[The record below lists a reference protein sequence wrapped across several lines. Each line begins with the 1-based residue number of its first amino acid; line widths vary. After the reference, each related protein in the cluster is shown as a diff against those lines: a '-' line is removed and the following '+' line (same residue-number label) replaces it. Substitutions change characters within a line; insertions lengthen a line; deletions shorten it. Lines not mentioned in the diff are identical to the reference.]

1 MALLLTP
8 DQGVPLTPQQGVIDL
23 HERVRAIS
31 CTAGVLEDHGY
42 EVEGVGQVAQDT
54 ARALATAYAQS
65 PENASKQVTTQRAS
79 SIPPAALIETRR
91 ILDEFG
97 MSVVRHSVEIRHLVT
112 NKLLLESENPDPR
125 VRIRAL
131 ELLGKITDVG
141 LFTERSEVTIT
152 HQSTEDLRK
161 TLREKF
167 NRILNKDVQDAVIID
182 DIDVD
187 RELGI
192 TRGTSRDTSRDTLN
206 E

>member
-1 MALLLTP
+1 MALVLTP

-23 HERVRAIS
+23 HERVRAVS
-31 CTAGVLEDHGY
+31 CTADILAGHGY
-42 EVEGVGQVAQDT
+42 ELEEASQEAQDI
-54 ARALATAYAQS
+54 AAALATSYAAS
-65 PENASKQVTTQRAS
+65 PEQASKQVTTQRAAAL
-79 SIPPAALIETRR
+79 PPASLIETRR

-97 MSVVRHSVEIRHLVT
+97 SAVVRHSIEIRHLVT

-167 NRILNKDVQDAVIID
+167 NRILNKDVQDVVVID

-187 RELGI
+187 KELGI
-192 TRGTSRDTSRDTLN
+192 TRDTPN

>member
-1 MALLLTP
+1 MALVLTP
-8 DQGVPLTPQQGVIDL
+8 DQGVPLTPQQAVVDL
-23 HERVRAIS
+23 HERVRAVS
-31 CTAGVLEDHGY
+31 CTADILAGHGY
-42 EVEGVGQVAQDT
+42 ELEEVSQEAQDI
-54 ARALATAYAQS
+54 AAALATSYAAS
-65 PENASKQVTTQRAS
+65 PEQASKQVTTQRAAAL
-79 SIPPAALIETRR
+79 PPASLIETRR

-97 MSVVRHSVEIRHLVT
+97 SAVVRHSIEIRHLVT

-167 NRILNKDVQDAVIID
+167 NRILNKDVQDVVIID
-182 DIDVD
+182 DIDVNK
-187 RELGI
+187 ELGI
-192 TRGTSRDTSRDTLN
+192 TQDISN

>member
-1 MALLLTP
+1 MALVLTP
-8 DQGVPLTPQQGVIDL
+8 DQGVPLTPQQAVVDL
-23 HERVRAIS
+23 HERVRAVS
-31 CTAGVLEDHGY
+31 CTADILAGHGY
-42 EVEGVGQVAQDT
+42 ELEEASQEAQDI
-54 ARALATAYAQS
+54 AAALATSYAAN
-65 PENASKQVTTQRAS
+65 PETTSKQVTTQRAAAL
-79 SIPPAALIETRR
+79 PPASLIETRR

-97 MSVVRHSVEIRHLVT
+97 SAVVRHSIEIRHLVT

-167 NRILNKDVQDAVIID
+167 NRILNKDVQDVVVID

-187 RELGI
+187 KELGI
-192 TRGTSRDTSRDTLN
+192 TRDAPN

>member
-1 MALLLTP
+1 MALVLTP

-23 HERVRAIS
+23 HERVRAVS
-31 CTAGVLEDHGY
+31 CTVDILAGHGY
-42 EVEGVGQVAQDT
+42 EVEEASQEAQDI
-54 ARALATAYAQS
+54 AAALATSYAAS
-65 PENASKQVTTQRAS
+65 PETTSKQVTTQRAAAL
-79 SIPPAALIETRR
+79 PPASLIETRR

-97 MSVVRHSVEIRHLVT
+97 SAVVRHSIEIRHLVT

-167 NRILNKDVQDAVIID
+167 NRILNKDVQDVVVID
-182 DIDVD
+182 DIDID
-187 RELGI
+187 KELGI
-192 TRGTSRDTSRDTLN
+192 TRDAPN

>member
-1 MALLLTP
+1 MALVLTP
-8 DQGVPLTPQQGVIDL
+8 DQGVPLTPQQGVTDL
-23 HERVRAIS
+23 HERVRAVS
-31 CTAGVLEDHGY
+31 CTADILAGHGY
-42 EVEGVGQVAQDT
+42 ELEEASQEAQDI
-54 ARALATAYAQS
+54 AAALATSYAAS
-65 PENASKQVTTQRAS
+65 PETTSKQVTTQRAAAL
-79 SIPPAALIETRR
+79 PPASLIETRR

-97 MSVVRHSVEIRHLVT
+97 SAVVRHSIEIRHLVT

-167 NRILNKDVQDAVIID
+167 NRILNKDVQDVVVID

-187 RELGI
+187 KELGI
-192 TRGTSRDTSRDTLN
+192 TRDTPN

>member
-1 MALLLTP
+1 MALVLTP

-23 HERVRAIS
+23 HERVRAVS
-31 CTAGVLEDHGY
+31 CTADILAGHGY
-42 EVEGVGQVAQDT
+42 ELEEASQEAQDI
-54 ARALATAYAQS
+54 AAALATSYAAN
-65 PENASKQVTTQRAS
+65 PETTSKQVTTQRAAAL
-79 SIPPAALIETRR
+79 PPASLIETRR

-97 MSVVRHSVEIRHLVT
+97 SAVVRHSIEIRHLVT

-167 NRILNKDVQDAVIID
+167 NRILNKDVQDVVVID

-187 RELGI
+187 KELGI
-192 TRGTSRDTSRDTLN
+192 TRDVPN

>member
-1 MALLLTP
+1 MALVLTP
-8 DQGVPLTPQQGVIDL
+8 DQGVPLTSQQAVVDL
-23 HERVRAIS
+23 HERVRAVS
-31 CTAGVLEDHGY
+31 CTADILAGHGY
-42 EVEGVGQVAQDT
+42 ELEEASREAQDI
-54 ARALATAYAQS
+54 AAALATSYAAN
-65 PENASKQVTTQRAS
+65 PEQASKQVTTQRAAAL
-79 SIPPAALIETRR
+79 PPASLIETRR

-97 MSVVRHSVEIRHLVT
+97 SAVVRHSIEIRHLVT

-167 NRILNKDVQDAVIID
+167 NRILNKDVQDVVVID

-187 RELGI
+187 KELGI
-192 TRGTSRDTSRDTLN
+192 TRDTPD

>member
-1 MALLLTP
+1 MALVLTP
-8 DQGVPLTPQQGVIDL
+8 DQGVPLTPQQAVVDL
-23 HERVRAIS
+23 HERVRAVS
-31 CTAGVLEDHGY
+31 CTADILAGHGY
-42 EVEGVGQVAQDT
+42 ELEETSQEAQDI
-54 ARALATAYAQS
+54 AAALATSYAAN
-65 PENASKQVTTQRAS
+65 PETTSKQVTTPRAAAL
-79 SIPPAALIETRR
+79 PPASLIETRR

-97 MSVVRHSVEIRHLVT
+97 SAVVRHSIEIRHLVT

-167 NRILNKDVQDAVIID
+167 NRILNKDVQDAVVID

-187 RELGI
+187 KELGI
-192 TRGTSRDTSRDTLN
+192 TRDTPD

>member
-1 MALLLTP
+1 MALVLTP

-23 HERVRAIS
+23 HERVRAVS
-31 CTAGVLEDHGY
+31 CTADILAGHGY
-42 EVEGVGQVAQDT
+42 ELEETSQEAQDI
-54 ARALATAYAQS
+54 AAALATSYAAN
-65 PENASKQVTTQRAS
+65 PETTSKQVTTQRAAAL
-79 SIPPAALIETRR
+79 PPASLIETRR

-97 MSVVRHSVEIRHLVT
+97 SAVVRHSIEIRHLVT

-167 NRILNKDVQDAVIID
+167 NRILNKDVQDAVVID

-187 RELGI
+187 KELGI
-192 TRGTSRDTSRDTLN
+192 TRDTPD

>member
-1 MALLLTP
+1 MALVLTP
-8 DQGVPLTPQQGVIDL
+8 DQGVPLTPQQAVVDL
-23 HERVRAIS
+23 HERVRAVS
-31 CTAGVLEDHGY
+31 CTADILAGHGY
-42 EVEGVGQVAQDT
+42 ELEEASQEAQDI
-54 ARALATAYAQS
+54 AAALATSYAAS
-65 PENASKQVTTQRAS
+65 PEQASKQVTTQRAAAL
-79 SIPPAALIETRR
+79 PPASLIETRR

-97 MSVVRHSVEIRHLVT
+97 SAVVRHSIEIRHLVT

-167 NRILNKDVQDAVIID
+167 NRILNKDVQDVVIID

-187 RELGI
+187 KELGI
-192 TRGTSRDTSRDTLN
+192 TQDISN

>member
-1 MALLLTP
+1 MALVLTP
-8 DQGVPLTPQQGVIDL
+8 DQGVPLTPQQTVVDL
-23 HERVRAIS
+23 HERVRAVS
-31 CTAGVLEDHGY
+31 CTADILAGHGY
-42 EVEGVGQVAQDT
+42 ELEEASQEAQDI
-54 ARALATAYAQS
+54 AAALATSYAAN
-65 PENASKQVTTQRAS
+65 PEQASKQVTTQRAAAL
-79 SIPPAALIETRR
+79 PPASLIETRR

-97 MSVVRHSVEIRHLVT
+97 SAVVRHSIEIRHLVT

-167 NRILNKDVQDAVIID
+167 NRILNKDVQDVVVIN

-187 RELGI
+187 KELGI
-192 TRGTSRDTSRDTLN
+192 TRDTPN

>member
-1 MALLLTP
+1 MALVLTP
-8 DQGVPLTPQQGVIDL
+8 DQGVPLTPQQAVVDL
-23 HERVRAIS
+23 HERVRAVS
-31 CTAGVLEDHGY
+31 CTADILAGHGY
-42 EVEGVGQVAQDT
+42 ELEEASQEAQDI
-54 ARALATAYAQS
+54 AAALATSYAAS
-65 PENASKQVTTQRAS
+65 PEQASKQVTTQRAAAL
-79 SIPPAALIETRR
+79 PPASLRETRR
-91 ILDEFG
+91 ILDEVG
-97 MSVVRHSVEIRHLVT
+97 SAVVRHSIEIRHLVT

-167 NRILNKDVQDAVIID
+167 NRILNKDVQDVVIID

-187 RELGI
+187 KELGI
-192 TRGTSRDTSRDTLN
+192 TQDISN

>member
-1 MALLLTP
+1 MALVLTS

-23 HERVRAIS
+23 HERVRAVS
-31 CTAGVLEDHGY
+31 CTADILAGHGY
-42 EVEGVGQVAQDT
+42 ELEEASQEAQDI
-54 ARALATAYAQS
+54 AAALATSYAAS
-65 PENASKQVTTQRAS
+65 PETTSKQVTTQRAAAL
-79 SIPPAALIETRR
+79 PPASLIETRR

-97 MSVVRHSVEIRHLVT
+97 SAVVRHSIEIRHLVT

-167 NRILNKDVQDAVIID
+167 NRILNKDVQDVVVID

-187 RELGI
+187 KELGI
-192 TRGTSRDTSRDTLN
+192 TRDTPD

>member
-1 MALLLTP
+1 MALVLTP
-8 DQGVPLTPQQGVIDL
+8 DQGVPLTPQQAVVDL
-23 HERVRAIS
+23 HERVRAVS
-31 CTAGVLEDHGY
+31 CTADILAGHGY
-42 EVEGVGQVAQDT
+42 ELEEASQEAQDI
-54 ARALATAYAQS
+54 AAALATSYAAN
-65 PENASKQVTTQRAS
+65 PETTSKQVTTQRAAAL
-79 SIPPAALIETRR
+79 PPASLIETRR

-97 MSVVRHSVEIRHLVT
+97 SAVVRHSIEIRHLVT

-167 NRILNKDVQDAVIID
+167 NRILNKDVQDAVVID

-187 RELGI
+187 KELGI
-192 TRGTSRDTSRDTLN
+192 TRDTPD

>member
-1 MALLLTP
+1 MALVLTP

-23 HERVRAIS
+23 HERVRAVS
-31 CTAGVLEDHGY
+31 CTADILAGHGY
-42 EVEGVGQVAQDT
+42 ELEEASQEAQDI
-54 ARALATAYAQS
+54 AAALATSYAAS
-65 PENASKQVTTQRAS
+65 PETTSKQVTTQRAAAL
-79 SIPPAALIETRR
+79 PPASLIETRR

-97 MSVVRHSVEIRHLVT
+97 SAVVRHSIEIRHLVT

-167 NRILNKDVQDAVIID
+167 NRILNKDVQDVVIID

-187 RELGI
+187 KELGI
-192 TRGTSRDTSRDTLN
+192 TQDISN